1 MTLHRERRRAI
12 ATGASVAAHVAMFVF
27 LLSPERVPPPAPPP
41 PEPMVVQLVAPKPP
55 TPPGPEPTPN
65 PTPAKSKP
73 DKPKEKTKP
82 TPARQDIQRPTPA
95 PPKEVVARVVSKGA
109 GKAVA
114 DPSEVGDA
122 ELGSAAVAGAGPAGG
137 SCDMARWLQNAL
149 QKDARVRAAVAQAQ
163 DRRAIRMWNGAWV
176 RHPGQD
182 GAGLAAVREV
192 MTWEIAFAPKACRTQ
207 PVRGLVLFNVG
218 EGSSAA
224 RIVVGQGE
232 WRWADLLFAQK
243 GAAGGDG

>member
-1 MTLHRERRRAI
+1 MTQHRERRRTI
-12 ATGASVAAHVAMFVF
+12 ATATSVAAHLVMLAV
-27 LLSPERVPPPAPPP
+27 LTSPEAPKPPTTPPA
-41 PEPMVVQLVAPKPP
+41 EPMVVQLVAPKPP
-55 TPPGPEPTPN
+55 TPPAPEPKPN
-65 PTPAKSKP
+65 PAPAKAKP
-73 DKPKEKTKP
+73 EKPKEKPKP
-82 TPARQDIQRPTPA
+82 TPARQDIQRPTPT
-95 PPKEVVARVVSKGA
+95 PPKTVAVRAVSKGA

-122 ELGSAAVAGAGPAGG
+122 ELGSASVAGAGPAGG

-163 DRRAIRMWNGAWV
+163 SGKAIRMWNGAWV

-192 MTWEIAFAPKACRTQ
+192 MTWEIAFAPKACRVQ

-218 EGSSAA
+218 EGPGAA

-232 WRWADLLFAQK
+232 WKWADLLFAQK
-243 GAAGGDG
+243 GAAGDGD